1 MAIVFIRIVMTL
13 SDIGGHRPINRQ
25 DPSTCHRISDPLAP
39 LEWRTRSLGFT
50 ARTMRFSVKLY
61 IAFLLVGGVEDT
73 AFEGDC
79 EGVQWL
85 LPSVETSLH
94 TRHVSDRSPC
104 A

>member
-1 MAIVFIRIVMTL
+1 MAIVFICIVTTL
-13 SDIGGHRPINRQ
+13 SYIGGHRPINRQ
-25 DPSTCHRISDPLAP
+25 GPSTCHRRSDPLAP

-61 IAFLLVGGVEDT
+61 IAVLLVGGFEDT
-73 AFEGDC
+73 AFETDC

-94 TRHVSDRSPC
+94 TRHVSDRRPC